1 MVMGREQTD
10 ALCNGIMLARR
21 GAQFLH
27 LILELYKSYRGEVE
41 EWGAR
46 ANRMPHALASR
57 YPQLIHVE
65 ESSLDRPNW
74 KESRS
79 IYAGLYNWTSN
90 YAMHLWVRKWPN
102 EFRPQGTRDI
112 RAINTTLGEISR
124 LILYGE
130 PSPRLY
136 APN

>member
-27 LILELYKSYRGEVE
+27 LILELYKSYLGVKE

-46 ANRMPHALASR
+46 ANRIPHALALR

-65 ESSLDRPNW
+65 EDSLDRPN
-74 KESRS
+74 
-79 IYAGLYNWTSN
+79 
-90 YAMHLWVRKWPN
+90 
-102 EFRPQGTRDI
+102 
-112 RAINTTLGEISR
+112 
-124 LILYGE
+124 
-130 PSPRLY
+130 
-136 APN
+136 